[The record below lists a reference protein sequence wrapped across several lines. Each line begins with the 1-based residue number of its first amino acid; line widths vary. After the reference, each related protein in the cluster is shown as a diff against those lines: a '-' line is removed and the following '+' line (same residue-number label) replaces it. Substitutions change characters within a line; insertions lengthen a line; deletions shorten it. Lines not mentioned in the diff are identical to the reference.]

1 LAKKEKSM
9 RIIRNLIVAII
20 VTISILT
27 QGCGESPKTSSTQK
41 AFAIAEKP
49 AALSFKFEDKD
60 AFTVMGIQ
68 TRLTSNNLKDPET
81 YTKIWEN
88 FEQYR
93 TKLRPLSIGQ
103 QFYGVTFATNKKDA
117 FDYLAGVSAQS
128 NAMAPDINIVSRIV
142 PAATYVAFK
151 CTSQDMGKTQ
161 QYIYSE
167 WLPKSHYNLDTKA
180 CCFEQYAPKEW
191 MNRPVFIF
199 IPIVPK

>member
-1 LAKKEKSM
+1 M

-20 VTISILT
+20 VTVSILT
-27 QGCGESPKTSSTQK
+27 QGCGESQKTSSAPHPST
-41 AFAIAEKP
+41 IAEKP
-49 AALSFKFEDKD
+49 AGFSFKFEDKD

-68 TRLTSNNLKDPET
+68 TRLTSDNLKDPET

-103 QFYGVTFATNKKDA
+103 QFFGVTFATNKKDA
-117 FDYLAGVSAQS
+117 FDYLAGVSVHS
-128 NAMAPDINIVSRIV
+128 DAMAPDINLVSRTV

-151 CTSQDMGKTQ
+151 CASQDMGKTQ
-161 QYIYSE
+161 RYIYSE
-167 WLPKSHYNLDTKA
+167 WLPKSRYKIDTKA

-191 MNRPVFIF
+191 MNRPVHIF